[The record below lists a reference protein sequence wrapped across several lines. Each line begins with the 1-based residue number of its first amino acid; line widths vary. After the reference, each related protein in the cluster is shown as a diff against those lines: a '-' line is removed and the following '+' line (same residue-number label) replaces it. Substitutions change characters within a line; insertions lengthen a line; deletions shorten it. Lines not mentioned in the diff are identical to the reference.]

1 MAPTTSCIMI
11 TCFSG
16 VYSWSGSESMS
27 VSMSVA
33 VCVISEANN
42 AVLLL
47 LPVHSHIPS
56 VLMDSLSTPSL
67 VSKNNKI

>member
-1 MAPTTSCIMI
+1 
-11 TCFSG
+11 
-16 VYSWSGSESMS
+16 MS

-47 LPVHSHIPS
+47 LPVHNHTPS
-56 VLMDSLSTPSL
+56 ALMNSLSTPSL
-67 VSKNNKI
+67 VSKK